1 MPESTQILSYNSEYS
16 LSSSLFSNTP
26 VLVDGYCAEQSILG
40 NPIGW
45 ALDIYMDKCL

>member
-1 MPESTQILSYNSEYS
+1 MPESTQILSYNDEYT

-45 ALDIYMDKCL
+45 TLEMYIDKCL